1 MIDGPPFFALGV
13 PIQCTSMTKLSDLPD
28 AHLRIFDRSEPPAA
42 DAVESVYLIGVCGTG
57 MGSLA
62 GLLQQAGYAVRGS
75 DEKCYPPMS
84 TRITEMRV
92 DLLEGY
98 HAAHLD
104 PAPDL
109 VIVGNACTPTHPEAA
124 YAREHGL
131 AQLSLPEAIAHF
143 FLKNRRSLVVAG
155 THGKTTTTGMLVHVL
170 RSAGLDPGFLVGG
183 VMVNG
188 NASYDIGTG
197 PHFVIEGDEYDSAY
211 FDKRPKMM
219 HYRPASAII
228 TSMEFDH
235 ADIYDSWDDYRAA
248 FRSFAGLVERGN
260 LLVINGDDPEVR
272 ALADYTNARVRYLG
286 LEGGDDDVTATDIET
301 VSGGQRFTLVLDGE
315 PFVELFLPMSGRHN
329 LLNALAVC
337 AVAVEE
343 GVSPGDLATGFAS
356 FEGMRRRQEVRG
368 QAGDVIVI
376 DDFAHHPT
384 AVKATIQSVAE
395 RWPDRR
401 IVAIFEPRSNSS
413 RRKVFEKAYAESFDE
428 ARRVF
433 ISSPPL
439 RHNDDAQNLLDVTT
453 VVELIE
459 ERGIPADGFPS
470 ADSLLP
476 ALLNELVPGDVALI
490 MSNGSFDGLHDK
502 LLESLQLRDEIAL

>member
-1 MIDGPPFFALGV
+1 MK
-13 PIQCTSMTKLSDLPD
+13 KLTDLPD
-28 AHLRIFDRSEPPAA
+28 AHLRIFDRADPPVAG
-42 DAVESVYLIGVCGTG
+42 DVREVYLIGVCGTG

-62 GLLQQAGYAVRGS
+62 GLLQQAGYSVRGS

-84 TRITEMRV
+84 TRIEEMGV
-92 DLLEGY
+92 HLLEGY
-98 HAAHLD
+98 DPSHLD

-109 VIVGNACTPTHPEAA
+109 VIVGNSCTPTHPEAA
-124 YAREHGL
+124 FAREHHL
-131 AQLSLPEAIAHF
+131 PQLSLPEAIAHF
-143 FLKNRRSLVVAG
+143 FLKDRRSLVVAG

-188 NASYDIGTG
+188 NCSYDVGSG
-197 PHFVIEGDEYDSAY
+197 PHFAIEGDEYDSAY

-219 HYRPASAII
+219 HYQPTSAII

-248 FRSFAGLVERGN
+248 FRSFAGLVGAGN
-260 LLVINGDDPEVR
+260 LLVINGDDAEVR
-272 ALADYTNARVRYLG
+272 ALSENTEARVRYLG
-286 LEGGDDDVTATDIET
+286 LEGGDDDVTAVDIEP
-301 VSGGQRFTLVLDGE
+301 VSGGQRFTLVIDRE
-315 PFVELFLPMSGRHN
+315 PLVEIFLPMSGRHN

-343 GVSPGDLATGFAS
+343 GVSPEDVAAGFAS

-368 QAGDVIVI
+368 QAAGVVVV

-413 RRKVFEKAYAESFDE
+413 RRKVFETAYAESFDD
-428 ARRVF
+428 ARHVF
-433 ISSPPL
+433 ISSPPV
-439 RHNDDAQNLLDVTT
+439 RHNDQAENLLDASR
-453 VVELIE
+453 VVDLIE
-459 ERGIPADGFPS
+459 RRGIPANGFPS
-470 ADSLLP
+470 AESMLP
-476 ALLNELVPGDVALI
+476 ALLSELRSGDVALV

-502 LLESLQLRDEIAL
+502 LLTSLELREEIEVKEQRSI